1 MGLNQ
6 ILHVRAAGGT
16 CTENCVQRARGS
28 SAKPPC
34 RNLYLT
40 YHQHQEDLKEP
51 PDKDKRSVRKVEVA
65 IRRFTPFYFSGL
77 RNQKVNKSKRSPV
90 TDSGHRPSRHLITR
104 ETSRAI
110 CLCVVRVMLMDYY

>member
-6 ILHVRAAGGT
+6 ILHVRPAGGT

-40 YHQHQEDLKEP
+40 YHQHQEDLQEP
-51 PDKDKRSVRKVEVA
+51 PDKDKRFVRKVEVA
-65 IRRFTPFYFSGL
+65 IRRFTPFIFQGSGI
-77 RNQKVNKSKRSPV
+77 KK
-90 TDSGHRPSRHLITR
+90 
-104 ETSRAI
+104 
-110 CLCVVRVMLMDYY
+110 